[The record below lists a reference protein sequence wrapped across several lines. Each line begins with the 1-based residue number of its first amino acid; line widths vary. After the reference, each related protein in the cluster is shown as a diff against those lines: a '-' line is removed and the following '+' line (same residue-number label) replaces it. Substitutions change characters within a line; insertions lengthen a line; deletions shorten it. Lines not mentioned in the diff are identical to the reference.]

1 METSFGE
8 NPVIEDP
15 VLGIADF
22 CTRMNTTFTKSWE
35 IYGSGIL
42 CRIEIAGWTNE
53 VRYVECQDP
62 VIAIKVTAAILLN
75 RMGLYT
81 VKEEDPIEKFES
93 AVHDVLGEILSEN
106 NDFVQNI
113 GNLMK
118 TFTERGLF
126 EEGH

>member
-1 METSFGE
+1 M
-8 NPVIEDP
+8 
-15 VLGIADF
+15 
-22 CTRMNTTFTKSWE
+22 
-35 IYGSGIL
+35 YGSGIL